1 MRLYH
6 RTNFLFLQSSV
17 LILLSIVLWGCSQP
31 QAIQRLISIS
41 IRADHKDIQLKI
53 TAGSTV
59 QQALNLKQ
67 IILGELDQVEPS
79 LSTVLADGDQ
89 VKVTR
94 VREELYIEQVII
106 PFEHQEQRN
115 EALPEGEIRLSQPG
129 VNGLNEITYQRL
141 FKDGVEISNSVVK
154 TTVIKE
160 AKPEIEMIG
169 SRSMFAAI
177 PIPRKLAYLSA
188 GNAWVIENHTGDR
201 ELIVSTADLDGRVFS
216 LSRDGK
222 YLLFTRFSTVES
234 AVNTLW
240 MASLESNEVEV
251 IDLKVGNIVHFA
263 EIDPTSTSVAFSTVE
278 WREAAP
284 GWQANNDLYEMELG
298 SSGYIG
304 SPRQVLE
311 SSSGGVYGW
320 WGTEFSWSPDGSQ
333 ILYARPDS
341 IGIIDPEAHTQTSI
355 LNISPYQTGGNWAWV
370 PGAAWSPDGN
380 IVYSVN
386 QTISGTVSAGEAL
399 HFDLFAI
406 PLLGGSPIDLVR
418 NVGMF
423 AYPVVSPAVP
433 DSTLADPL
441 SGERVEQV
449 DFRLAYLQALLPDQS
464 ETSTYR
470 LFTIDQDGSNK
481 RALFPEEGAPGLEPQ
496 YVAWS
501 PTRLGTDGN
510 YAIALVYNG
519 NIWIIDAGTG
529 IAQQITGDGLTTRV
543 DWR

>member
-6 RTNFLFLQSSV
+6 RTNFPFLQSSL

-31 QAIQRLISIS
+31 QSNQGLISIS

-59 QQALNLKQ
+59 QQALNVKQ
-67 IILGELDQVEPS
+67 INLSELDRVEPS
-79 LSTVLADGDQ
+79 LSTVLAAGDQ
-89 VKVTR
+89 LIVIR
-94 VREELYIEQVII
+94 VREEFYTERVII
-106 PFEHQEQRN
+106 PFEHQELRN
-115 EALPEGEIRLSQPG
+115 EALPEGERRLSQPG
-129 VNGLNEITYQRL
+129 INGVNETTYRRL
-141 FKDGVEISNSVVK
+141 FEDGVEISNSVVK
-154 TTVIKE
+154 TTVITE

-177 PIPRKLAYLSA
+177 PLPGKLAYLSA

-201 ELIVSTADLDGRVFS
+201 KLIVSTADLDGRVFS

-222 YLLFTRFSTVES
+222 YLLFTRFSAVEN
-234 AVNTLW
+234 AINTLW
-240 MASLESNEVEV
+240 MASVESNEIEV
-251 IDLKVGNIVHFA
+251 TDLKVGNIVHFA
-263 EIDPTSTSVAFSTVE
+263 EIDPSSTRLAFSTVE

-284 GWQANNDLYEMELG
+284 GWQANNDLSELELG
-298 SSGYIG
+298 SNGYIG

-320 WGTEFSWSPDGSQ
+320 WGTEFAWSPTGTH

-341 IGIIDPEAHTQTSI
+341 LGIIDQEAHTQTSI
-355 LNISPYQTGGNWAWV
+355 LNIMPYQTGGNWAWV
-370 PGAAWSPDGN
+370 PGTAWSPNGN
-380 IVYSVN
+380 VVYSVN
-386 QTISGTVSAGEAL
+386 QAISETVSAGEAL

-406 PLLGGSPIDLVR
+406 PLLGGSPVDLVR

-423 AYPVVSPAVP
+423 AYPVSSPALP
-433 DSTLADPL
+433 ESTLVEPL
-441 SGERVEQV
+441 SGERVEQA
-449 DFRLAYLQALLPDQS
+449 DFTLAYLQALLPDQS

-481 RALFPEEGAPGLEPQ
+481 QALFPEEGAPGLEPQ
-496 YVAWS
+496 HVAWS
-501 PTRLGTDGN
+501 PTRMGTDGN